1 MKLGVGTLVVNMKI
15 IRAEH
20 LGMCLG
26 VRDAIALA
34 ENESTAAPLTLLGEL
49 VHNETVI
56 AGLRARGITIKK
68 EVGTVATEK
77 VMITA
82 HGASERVVNE
92 ARGRGLNVIEATC
105 PLVRLAH
112 RTVAHL
118 VRSGFHPVI
127 IGRRDH
133 VEVRGLTG
141 DLEAFDVVLEDA
153 DVFAMRERPR
163 FGVAAQTTQPVDKV
177 ERLVDLIRRRFP
189 ASEVRFVDTV
199 CRPTKQNQ
207 SAAADLARQCG
218 VVVVIGGAHSNNTQ
232 ELVKT
237 CRHHCARVH
246 HVQGPADL
254 RDEWFRDT
262 DTVGITAGTSTPD
275 SVIDEVEACL
285 AGLDCGREKLYVAT
299 VEIESGFEK

>member
-1 MKLGVGTLVVNMKI
+1 
-15 IRAEH
+15 
-20 LGMCLG
+20 MCFG

-34 ENESTAAPLTLLGEL
+34 VKESAAAPLTILGEL

-56 AGLRARGITIKK
+56 AELRIRGVTIAND
-68 EVGTVATEK
+68 VGAVATEK

-82 HGASERVVNE
+82 HGASQRVLDQ
-92 ARGRGLNVIEATC
+92 ARGRGLNVVEATC
-105 PLVRLAH
+105 PLVHTAH
-112 RTVAHL
+112 RAL
-118 VRSGFHPVI
+118 AELIRAGFHPVI

-141 DLEAFDVVLEDA
+141 DLPEFDVVSSEA
-153 DVFAMRERPR
+153 DVLALNERPR
-163 FGVAAQTTQPVDKV
+163 LGVVAQTTQPVNKV
-177 ERLVDLIRRRFP
+177 QQLVESIRRRFP

-207 SAAADLARQCG
+207 SAAEELAQRCD

-237 CRHHCARVH
+237 CRQHCPSVH

-254 RDEWFRDT
+254 RAEWFRNAIT
-262 DTVGITAGTSTPD
+262 AGITAGTSTPD
-275 SVIDEVEACL
+275 RVIDEVEAHL
-285 AGLDCGREKLYVAT
+285 
-299 VEIESGFEK
+299 SGFNCAGSRLQTAGAGKLCDAD